1 MDRSVQADGS
11 ALALEHALIMLLLL
25 VGSSI
30 RRQQHSYVPWVVLVG
45 MRSIWIKMEAF
56 QWSLL

>member
-1 MDRSVQADGS
+1 MDRSVQVAGS

-25 VGSSI
+25 VGLSI
-30 RRQQHSYVPWVVLVG
+30 RRQQRSYVPCVVLVG